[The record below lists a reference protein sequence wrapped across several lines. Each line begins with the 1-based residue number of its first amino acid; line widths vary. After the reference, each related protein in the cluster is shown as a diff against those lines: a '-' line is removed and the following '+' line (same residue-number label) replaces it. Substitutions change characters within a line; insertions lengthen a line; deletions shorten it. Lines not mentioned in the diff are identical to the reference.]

1 MDVKV
6 ELLDRTKRR
15 SMSVFSFTAVSLLA
29 LSAVRFLPRLNDAL
43 SGKPEYVRILTE
55 TFARQLASQ
64 TQMQFPVI
72 VEQDEHGMCP
82 PVGAASIPDEEV
94 RGTIYLLTYSE
105 KQHLTCISTY
115 IVPTDE
121 SRFSVLRSFTPAEG
135 KVFGPPLLGML
146 KGITEN
152 RIHHIYSTEY
162 LKRLHWRYTPH
173 FPLSANE
180 AAALKSQ
187 SYYSGAAQLPGG
199 SASIEFDYGELR
211 AEVAQRHR
219 KVDIALT
226 WLCVGVVA
234 LLLFLLRKLWLLYR
248 RSAQYFRLYELKL
261 TPGVF
266 VKKNIATELN
276 AARRQYFERQHQA
289 QVRLRADEKLR
300 ALTTSWQEGLR
311 SALPNLIDESLRRR
325 IQECLDHQH
334 SDCEEVKSLWVEV
347 QEKTGTKTPA
357 DKLNLLIESTKPYCT
372 EEEFATGR
380 AEAFAILNRSGFR
393 AARTFAITMH
403 DQFRLRSRE
412 MEELETR
419 SSTIR
424 QQAEGVLSRPL

>member
-1 MDVKV
+1 
-6 ELLDRTKRR
+6 
-15 SMSVFSFTAVSLLA
+15 
-29 LSAVRFLPRLNDAL
+29 
-43 SGKPEYVRILTE
+43 
-55 TFARQLASQ
+55 
-64 TQMQFPVI
+64 
-72 VEQDEHGMCP
+72 
-82 PVGAASIPDEEV
+82 
-94 RGTIYLLTYSE
+94 
-105 KQHLTCISTY
+105 
-115 IVPTDE
+115 
-121 SRFSVLRSFTPAEG
+121 
-135 KVFGPPLLGML
+135 ML

-266 VKKNIATELN
+266 VKENIATELN

-334 SDCEEVKSLWVEV
+334 ADWEEVKSLWVEV

-380 AEAFAILNRSGFR
+380 AEAFAILNTSGFR

>member
-1 MDVKV
+1 MLVLCV
-6 ELLDRTKRR
+6 
-15 SMSVFSFTAVSLLA
+15 TAVSLLA
-29 LSAVRFLPRLNDAL
+29 LSALRFVPRLNDAL

-72 VEQDEHGMCP
+72 VEQDEHGICP
-82 PVGAASIPDEEV
+82 PVSAASVPDEEV

-105 KQHLTCISTY
+105 QQHLTCISTY

-121 SRFSVLRSFTPAEG
+121 SRFSVLRSFTPTEG
-135 KVFGPPLLGML
+135 KVFGPRLLGMV

-152 RIHHIYSTEY
+152 RIYHTYSAEY

-173 FPLSANE
+173 FPLSASE

-187 SYYSGAAQLPGG
+187 SYYSGAAQQQGG
-199 SASIEFDYGELR
+199 SASIEFDYGDLR

-219 KVDIALT
+219 NVDVALT
-226 WLCVGVVA
+226 WLLVGAVA
-234 LLLFLLRKLWLLYR
+234 LFLFFLRKLGLLYR
-248 RSAQYFRLYELKL
+248 RSAQYSRLYELKL

-266 VKKNIATELN
+266 VKANIATQLN

-289 QVRLRADEKLR
+289 QERLRAEEKLR
-300 ALTTSWQEGLR
+300 ALTTTWQEGLR

-325 IQECLDHQH
+325 VQECLDHEPP
-334 SDCEEVKSLWVEV
+334 DWEEVKSLWVEV
-347 QEKTGTKTPA
+347 QERTGTKTPA
-357 DKLNLLIESTKPYCT
+357 DKLNLLLESTKPYCT

-403 DQFRLRSRE
+403 DQFRLRARE
-412 MEELETR
+412 MEELETK

-424 QQAEGVLSRPL
+424 QQAEGVLSRPS